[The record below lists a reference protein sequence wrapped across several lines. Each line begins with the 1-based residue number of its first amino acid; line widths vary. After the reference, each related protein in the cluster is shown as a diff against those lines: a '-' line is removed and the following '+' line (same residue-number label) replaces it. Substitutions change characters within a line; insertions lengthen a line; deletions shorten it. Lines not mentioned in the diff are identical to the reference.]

1 MPASAAAST
10 SDMPFGTV
18 TSRSLMDSV
27 TVSVSTVAISR
38 PRPRPRPH
46 PRPTKPRPARSPR
59 APRPPRSPRGRPAP
73 DPPRPPAAAGRA
85 GMPRGTRSRHGRRF
99 VVEARYGAVVRE
111 RAAAL
116 VDVALELVAE
126 VGDVARHRHRHR
138 VAQWAQAV
146 AEDAVAHVQQQVEL
160 ALAGRAHL
168 DAADD
173 VHAPAR
179 ALAAGRALAA
189 ALVLVELRDAQGQLH
204 HASAVVDHDDSAG
217 ADHRAGGRDRLVVDL
232 RVDLVGHQ

>member
-10 SDMPFGTV
+10 SDMPLGTV

-38 PRPRPRPH
+38 PRPRPRSRRR
-46 PRPTKPRPARSPR
+46 PRPTAPRPARSPR
-59 APRPPRSPRGRPAP
+59 EPRPRRSPRARPAR
-73 DPPRPPAAAGRA
+73 DPPRPPAAGGRA

-99 VVEARYGAVVRE
+99 VVEARHGAVRGE
-111 RAAAL
+111 RATAL

-138 VAQWAQAV
+138 VAQRAQAV

-160 ALAGRAHL
+160 ALARLAHL

-173 VHAPAR
+173 LHAPAR

-189 ALVLVELRDAQGQLH
+189 ALVLVELRDAQRQQLH
-204 HASAVVDHDDSAG
+204 AG
-217 ADHRAGGRDRLVVDL
+217 AFLSPDDRGLAVLRAGGRVRLVVDL
-232 RVDLVGHQ
+232 

>member
-10 SDMPFGTV
+10 SDMPLGAV

-38 PRPRPRPH
+38 PRPRP
-46 PRPTKPRPARSPR
+46 
-59 APRPPRSPRGRPAP
+59 
-73 DPPRPPAAAGRA
+73 AAGGRA
-85 GMPRGTRSRHGRRF
+85 GMPRGTRSRQGRRL
-99 VVEARYGAVVRE
+99 VVEARDWAVLRE

-138 VAQWAQAV
+138 VAQRAQAV

-160 ALAGRAHL
+160 PLARLAHL
-168 DAADD
+168 NAADD
-173 VHAPAR
+173 VHAPAGT
-179 ALAAGRALAA
+179 LAAGRALAA
-189 ALVLVELRDAQGQLH
+189 ALVLVELG
-204 HASAVVDHDDSAG
+204 
-217 ADHRAGGRDRLVVDL
+217 
-232 RVDLVGHQ
+232 